1 MKRMIC
7 LLLILAWL
15 LTLVVG
21 CGTRT
26 VTCDGCGAE
35 ISVKENSNVTDEW
48 TLFCSQCEKDLFG
61 EDSIVSAD

>member
-1 MKRMIC
+1 MIKKMIC

-15 LTLVVG
+15 LTLVG

-61 EDSIVSAD
+61 EDGIVSAD